1 MVRDDIELQQSE
13 FEIRKEELE
22 DLRHARIT
30 RAWDLLHKARE
41 QAAKRMDAAEKQA
54 KDSGNCTLLKALN
67 ALQACQA
74 AVTNDTHGSACQA
87 EQRTLVDQRWGLR
100 RPARGGNDGQ
110 IGAIHTLANAGV
122 VLNGLVVN
130 ELYLQ
135 KLQLPGEQS
144 LVGSSFR
151 FSDLTSADLRDANL
165 SNADL
170 RAADLKRAD
179 LRDAT
184 FCKHPTELGAQ
195 WPETDPPK
203 NLDSIVIDATSDTC
217 Q

>member
-1 MVRDDIELQQSE
+1 M
-13 FEIRKEELE
+13 
-22 DLRHARIT
+22 
-30 RAWDLLHKARE
+30 
-41 QAAKRMDAAEKQA
+41 
-54 KDSGNCTLLKALN
+54 
-67 ALQACQA
+67 
-74 AVTNDTHGSACQA
+74 TNDTHGSACQA
-87 EQRTLVDQRWGLR
+87 ERRTLVDQRWGLR

-110 IGAIHTLANAGV
+110 IVAIHTLANAGV
-122 VLNGLVVN
+122 ALNGLVVN

-151 FSDLTSADLRDANL
+151 FADLTSADLRAANL

-170 RAADLKRAD
+170 KAADLKRADLKRAD

-203 NLDSIVIDATSDTC
+203 NLDSIVIDATSYSC
-217 Q
+217 H